1 MTNTAK
7 SKPMIYVY
15 RILGVLEKTDGT
27 IGGIRVAVCGANILK
42 DVDIPEAILP
52 KEVKDYLKFRLQV
65 NNYLNIQNLPY
76 KIQNQIRNPIGK
88 YLDQWVKETVDGI
101 GG

>member
-1 MTNTAK
+1 
-7 SKPMIYVY
+7 MIYVY
-15 RILGVLEKTDGT
+15 RILGILEKDDGN
-27 IGGIRVAVCGANILK
+27 IGGIRVAVCSASIMK
-42 DVDIPEAILP
+42 DVDIPEDILP
-52 KEVKDYLKFRLQV
+52 KSVKDYLKFRLQV